1 MLMLVLIENT
11 WISDMIIVTIAAMI
25 ALMKLTRDMADVRLT
40 YAFLCSYLK
49 IKTTS
54 PKQITLST
62 L

>member
-1 MLMLVLIENT
+1 
-11 WISDMIIVTIAAMI
+11 MI